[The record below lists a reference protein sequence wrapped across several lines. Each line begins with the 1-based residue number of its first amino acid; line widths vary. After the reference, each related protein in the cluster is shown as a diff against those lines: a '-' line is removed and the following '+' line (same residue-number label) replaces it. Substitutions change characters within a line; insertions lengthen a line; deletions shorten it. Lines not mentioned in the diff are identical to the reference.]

1 MFNLICAGLV
11 KCFGSILKPLRIYT
25 ESDFLFF
32 ALQKLLFH
40 EDCLKKDFLIFL
52 CIIQGLAAPFR
63 GEKKEEARGG
73 AGEEEGGEAAEEGG
87 AQAAQ
92 VPQEAGD
99 PGQAGQAQKD
109 HRQRGDGAQ

>member
-1 MFNLICAGLV
+1 MLGF
-11 KCFGSILKPLRIYT
+11 
-25 ESDFLFF
+25 
-32 ALQKLLFH
+32 
-40 EDCLKKDFLIFL
+40 
-52 CIIQGLAAPFR
+52 AAPFR

-99 PGQAGQAQKD
+99 PGQAGQAQED